1 MSPLT
6 AAEFAA
12 SLQRLGPFEPA
23 PTLAVAVSG
32 GADSMA
38 LALFAADWVRVRG
51 GQVVGLIVDHGLRPE
66 SAAEA
71 GLARTRLARQGIEA
85 ELLTL
90 HGLAPGPG
98 LAARARTARYAAL
111 IGRCRARGLVHLLL
125 GHHARDQAETV
136 LMREAAGSA
145 VAGLAGMAARREL
158 DFVRIL
164 RPFLLVHPDRLRLSL
179 RARGVAWIEDP
190 SNHDLR
196 TTRARVRAGLSG
208 SAQDGAAALDRAL
221 ARAADAGER
230 RREDEIAAIA
240 ALARQVRLHPEGFA
254 VLAPGPLPPA
264 ALAALVQTIGGA
276 AYPPSPGRVAP
287 LAAAPRPAT
296 LGGVRLLAAGRLGA
310 GLLAVREAAAMAPP
324 INAAGDACWDGRF
337 RLWHGAP
344 AAPGVR
350 LGAVGPAAAGLRH
363 CSDLPAVVL
372 QTLPALWH
380 QSRLVAVPHLGYPDP
395 SVCRTFALV
404 PACPRPAGG
413 GVWGGA

>member
-1 MSPLT
+1 MNPLT
-6 AAEFAA
+6 AAEFAE

-38 LALFAADWVRVRG
+38 LALFAADWAAVRG
-51 GQVVGLIVDHGLRPE
+51 GRMVALIVDHGLRVD
-66 SAAEA
+66 SSAEA
-71 GLARTRLARQGIEA
+71 GLARARLAAQGIEA
-85 ELLTL
+85 EILTL

-111 IGRCRARGLVHLLL
+111 IGQCRARGLVHLLL

-145 VAGLAGMAARREL
+145 AAGLAGMAAARAL
-158 DFVRIL
+158 DFVRVL
-164 RPFLLVHPDRLRLSL
+164 RPLLGVHPDRLRLSL
-179 RARGVAWIEDP
+179 RARGMAWIEDP
-190 SNHDLR
+190 SNADLR
-196 TTRARVRAGLSG
+196 TMRARVRAGLTG
-208 SAQDGAAALDRAL
+208 PDGAASLDRAL
-221 ARAADAGER
+221 ARAAQAGQGR
-230 RREDEIAAIA
+230 RDDEIIA
-240 ALARQVRLHPEGFA
+240 TTALARQVRFHPEGFA

-276 AYPPSPGRVAP
+276 AYPPSQRRVAP

-296 LGGVRLLAAGRLGA
+296 IAGVRLLPAGRLGA
-310 GLLAVREAAAMAPP
+310 GLLAVREAAAMAAPV
-324 INAAGDACWDGRF
+324 IAAGDACWDGRF

-344 AAPGVR
+344 AAPGLH
-350 LGAVGPAAAGLRH
+350 LGALGLAAGGVRRR
-363 CSDLPAVVL
+363 SDLPAAVL

-380 QSRLVAVPHLGYPDP
+380 ESRLVAVPHLGYPDL
-395 SVCRTFALV
+395 SMCRAFALV

-413 GVWGGA
+413 GSWVPA